1 MTTTMEPQATTDFV
15 ELARTIGAELAP
27 GAAARDVAGAIAVD
41 GFSRLREC
49 GATAALVPAEFGGG
63 GVTHAE
69 AGAMLREL
77 GRHDGSAAVTLSMH
91 THPVAQQVWRHRHG
105 VDASAVLQKVA
116 GGAMLAT
123 SGASDWI
130 SSSGAAVKVDG
141 GYRVSGRKAPVSG
154 CEVADVFVTSIR
166 WDEPVDGPQVLHCS
180 IPFAAEGSSI
190 ELTWDTLGLRATGS
204 HTVVLDDVFLPDTA
218 VALVRPADVW
228 HPVWNMVLGAA
239 MPLVVSAYLGIAD
252 AAVDL
257 ARDAVVGRTDPATIA
272 ALGAMT
278 DAHLTAV
285 DGVAAMFADSDD
297 LRFDNTDE
305 MARRTLS
312 RKTRISDALIETVTH
327 ALELAGGR
335 GYSRSSDLERLY
347 RDVLGSRY
355 HPLPRARQVE
365 FTGRVAAGL
374 SPIG

>member
-1 MTTTMEPQATTDFV
+1 
-15 ELARTIGAELAP
+15 
-27 GAAARDVAGAIAVD
+27 
-41 GFSRLREC
+41 
-49 GATAALVPAEFGGG
+49 
-63 GVTHAE
+63 
-69 AGAMLREL
+69 
-77 GRHDGSAAVTLSMH
+77 
-91 THPVAQQVWRHRHG
+91 
-105 VDASAVLQKVA
+105 
-116 GGAMLAT
+116 
-123 SGASDWI
+123 
-130 SSSGAAVKVDG
+130 
-141 GYRVSGRKAPVSG
+141 
-154 CEVADVFVTSIR
+154 
-166 WDEPVDGPQVLHCS
+166 
-180 IPFAAEGSSI
+180 
-190 ELTWDTLGLRATGS
+190 
-204 HTVVLDDVFLPDTA
+204 
-218 VALVRPADVW
+218 
-228 HPVWNMVLGAA
+228 MVLGAA

-347 RDVLGSRY
+347 RDVLGSSY